1 MSVTDSTSLPPGPPP
16 SSPFN
21 TLFGNNYL
29 RMAAFGLLA
38 AVMIAIIAYVAWT
51 QITVLVLKTA
61 EISLGAFLGYWLD
74 RHLFPYA
81 RPGGLTADTTAN
93 VWTEFDRTGYV
104 YAASML
110 RRAFIV
116 GMFMLSMALAL

>member
-1 MSVTDSTSLPPGPPP
+1 MSVTDSTSLPSPGSPPP
-16 SSPFN
+16 PPAE
-21 TLFGNNYL
+21 NNLL
-29 RMAAFGLLA
+29 RMAAFGSLALVTLALLA
-38 AVMIAIIAYVAWT
+38 FLAWS
-51 QITVLVLKTA
+51 QMTVIVLKVA

-81 RPGGLTADTTAN
+81 RPHTLTADTTAS
-93 VWTEFDRTGYV
+93 VWSEFDRLGYV